1 MSLPVARD
9 AALLDLL
16 ASAGRLKR
24 VKRAGWVQRGV
35 REVES
40 VADHSFRVAL
50 FALFTA
56 RARDDGT
63 DADKC
68 VRMALV
74 HDLAECVVGD
84 ITPNDGV
91 SDEEKRER
99 EGKAMRALT
108 AACGAVGDEVRALWE
123 EYEAGET
130 KEAKLVKDADKLEMV
145 MQASEYES
153 IGDAGE
159 GGKLEEFFESTRGRY
174 KTERGTAWS
183 EAIEERRPGG
193 GVM

>member
-50 FALFTA
+50 FALFIA

-99 EGKAMRALT
+99 EGEAMRALT
-108 AACGAVGDEVRALWE
+108 AACGGVGDEVRALWE

-153 IGDAGE
+153 IG
-159 GGKLEEFFESTRGRY
+159 LSL
-174 KTERGTAWS
+174 
-183 EAIEERRPGG
+183 IHI
-193 GVM
+193 

>member
-1 MSLPVARD
+1 MSTPIARD

-16 ASAGRLKR
+16 VHAGRLKR

-50 FALFTA
+50 VALFMA
-56 RARDDGT
+56 RA
-63 DADKC
+63 DADADVDVDKC

-99 EGKAMRALT
+99 ESNAMGALT
-108 AACGAVGDEVRALWE
+108 SSCGAVGDEVRALWE
-123 EYEAGET
+123 EYESGET
-130 KEAKLVKDADKLEMV
+130 REARLVKDADKLEMV
-145 MQASEYES
+145 MQASEYETA
-153 IGDAGE
+153 GDAGVS
-159 GGKLEEFFESTRGRY
+159 GKLEEFFESTRGRY
-174 KTERGTAWS
+174 RTERGTAWS
-183 EAIEERRPGG
+183 EAIEERRPSATE
-193 GVM
+193 

>member
-24 VKRAGWVQRGV
+24 GKRAGWVQRGV

-68 VRMALV
+68 VRMAL
-74 HDLAECVVGD
+74 
-84 ITPNDGV
+84 
-91 SDEEKRER
+91 
-99 EGKAMRALT
+99 
-108 AACGAVGDEVRALWE
+108 
-123 EYEAGET
+123 
-130 KEAKLVKDADKLEMV
+130 
-145 MQASEYES
+145 
-153 IGDAGE
+153 
-159 GGKLEEFFESTRGRY
+159 
-174 KTERGTAWS
+174 
-183 EAIEERRPGG
+183 
-193 GVM
+193 

>member
-1 MSLPVARD
+1 M
-9 AALLDLL
+9 
-16 ASAGRLKR
+16 
-24 VKRAGWVQRGV
+24 
-35 REVES
+35 REAES

-99 EGKAMRALT
+99 EGEAMRALT
-108 AACGAVGDEVRALWE
+108 AACGGVGDEVRALWE

-130 KEAKLVKDADKLEMV
+130 REAKLVKDADKLEMV

>member
-1 MSLPVARD
+1 
-9 AALLDLL
+9 
-16 ASAGRLKR
+16 
-24 VKRAGWVQRGV
+24 
-35 REVES
+35 
-40 VADHSFRVAL
+40 
-50 FALFTA
+50 
-56 RARDDGT
+56 
-63 DADKC
+63 
-68 VRMALV
+68 
-74 HDLAECVVGD
+74 
-84 ITPNDGV
+84 
-91 SDEEKRER
+91 
-99 EGKAMRALT
+99 MRALT